1 MKKSDKPI
9 VVEEEFNKNID
20 TVWKAITEPEQMRK
34 WFFEN
39 IPDFKLV
46 VGFKI
51 EFNVESGER
60 SFLHKWRI
68 MRVAPKRLIEYN
80 WKYGG
85 YQGDSYVKFEI
96 REEGDSI
103 RLKLTHTVTEDFQER
118 VPEFERESCQD
129 GWHYFINQRL
139 KEYLK

>member
-68 MRVAPKRLIEYN
+68 MRVAPKRRKTDIDL
-80 WKYGG
+80 
-85 YQGDSYVKFEI
+85 
-96 REEGDSI
+96 
-103 RLKLTHTVTEDFQER
+103 LKANSRSVTA
-118 VPEFERESCQD
+118 
-129 GWHYFINQRL
+129 
-139 KEYLK
+139 